1 MVLVRHPVVADM
13 SRKPAAS
20 PLLSISVLGGMSVNC
35 AGHEIKLRSRKTQGL
50 LAFLAIEA
58 HAVLA
63 RSADRAILE
72 RRCRRAMP
80 ASRFGRPSIN

>member
-13 SRKPAAS
+13 SRKPAVS
-20 PLLSISVLGGMSVNC
+20 PLLSISVLGGMSVRC

-58 HAVLA
+58 TPCSRDQLTGQFWSDV
-63 RSADRAILE
+63 
-72 RRCRRAMP
+72 RRAMP
-80 ASRFGRPSIN
+80 ASRFARPSIN